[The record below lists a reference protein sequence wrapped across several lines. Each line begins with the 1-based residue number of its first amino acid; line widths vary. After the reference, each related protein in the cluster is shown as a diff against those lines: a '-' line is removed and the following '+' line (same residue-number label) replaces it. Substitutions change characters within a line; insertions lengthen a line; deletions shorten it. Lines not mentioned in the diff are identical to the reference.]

1 MSNIRENI
9 EEMIEESYLLGLS
22 EREIKADLERFVDTC
37 GRVIRENVRDRKK
50 MQELVE
56 KLARARALSLIEN
69 QQVPQGEGVFPEQG
83 IARSSRENF
92 AEKVA
97 RNKRTILRT
106 IGECDR
112 KLVELIEQERFPVQA
127 SEYVDQPSIL
137 VGEGSGSRARNIL
150 LKTCYVVTLL
160 FILLLVYLVLLQN
173 V

>member
-1 MSNIRENI
+1 MSDIRENI

-22 EREIKADLERFVDTC
+22 EREIKADLERFIETC

-50 MQELVE
+50 MQMLVE
-56 KLARARALSLIEN
+56 KLARARALSLIET
-69 QQVPQGEGVFPEQG
+69 QQGILGEGIFAAQG
-83 IARSSRENF
+83 IAKSSREQF

-97 RNKRTILRT
+97 RNKCTILRT
-106 IGECDR
+106 IEECDA

-127 SEYVDQPSIL
+127 AEYVEHPPL
-137 VGEGSGSRARNIL
+137 LRNEGPKNRARNVF
-150 LKTCYVVTLL
+150 LKACYAVTLL